1 MDKPMDISF
10 GNLSDREIAECLY
23 KAYGVNLVRYAIKS
37 WQQDE
42 DDAWE
47 ILYDTLYG
55 FINSYSS
62 QTFDSEKQV
71 GALVWKIFRN
81 KLRDKIRQKKRKGN
95 FSLDGLDPVEAVLL
109 EGSAAS
115 NESTNENPILP
126 KLDSVLEDL
135 NDWERQLL
143 LCRANDF
150 PYRVIEELTGRKKDF
165 LKVHYQRL
173 KKRISERLE
182 GNSIFNEGEGK

>member
-173 KKRISERLE
+173 KKRISEKLE

>member
-1 MDKPMDISF
+1 MGKPMDINF
-10 GNLSDREIAECLY
+10 GNLSDRGIAERLY
-23 KAYGVNLVRYAIKS
+23 KAYGGNLVRYAIKS

-55 FINSYSS
+55 FINSYST

-81 KLRDKIRQKKRKGN
+81 KLRDKLRQKKRQGDISIN
-95 FSLDGLDPVEAVLL
+95 GLDSLDAVLL
-109 EGSAAS
+109 ESS
-115 NESTNENPILP
+115 TVRDESTDENPILSE
-126 KLDSVLEDL
+126 LDSVLEDL

-150 PYRVIEELTGRKKDF
+150 PYRFIEELTGRKRDF

-173 KKRISERLE
+173 KKRISEKLE
-182 GNSIFNEGEGK
+182 RNPIFKEGEGK

>member
-1 MDKPMDISF
+1 MENPMDINF

-23 KAYGVNLVRYAIKS
+23 KAYGANLVRYAIKS

-55 FINSYSS
+55 FINSYSA

-71 GALVWKIFRN
+71 GALVWKIYRN
-81 KLRDKIRQKKRKGN
+81 KLKDKLRQKKRKES
-95 FSLDGLDPVEAVLL
+95 FLIDGLDSL
-109 EGSAAS
+109 ETVWLEKSAS
-115 NESTNENPILP
+115 RDEYTEKNPILSE
-126 KLDSVLEDL
+126 LEVILEDL
-135 NDWERQLL
+135 KDWERQVLI
-143 LCRANDF
+143 CRANDI
-150 PYRVIEELTGRKKDF
+150 PYKIIEEMTGRKKDF

-173 KKRISERLE
+173 RKRISEKLE
-182 GNSIFNEGEGK
+182 GNPNFKKGEEK

>member
-1 MDKPMDISF
+1 MDKPMDINF
-10 GNLSDREIAECLY
+10 GNLSDREIAERLY

-55 FINSYSS
+55 FINSYST
-62 QTFDSEKQV
+62 QTFDSEKQL

-81 KLRDKIRQKKRKGN
+81 KLRDKLRHKKRQGN
-95 FSLDGLDPVEAVLL
+95 LSIDGLDSLGAALL
-109 EGSAAS
+109 ESSTARD
-115 NESTNENPILP
+115 ESTDENPILSE
-126 KLDSVLEDL
+126 LDSILADL

-173 KKRISERLE
+173 KKRISEKLE
-182 GNSIFNEGEGK
+182 GNPIFKEGEEK

>member
-1 MDKPMDISF
+1 MDKPMDLNF

-55 FINSYSS
+55 FINSYSTE
-62 QTFDSEKQV
+62 TFDSEKQL

-81 KLRDKIRQKKRKGN
+81 KLRDKLRQKKRQGN
-95 FSLDGLDPVEAVLL
+95 FSINGLDSLEAALL
-109 EGSAAS
+109 ES
-115 NESTNENPILP
+115 STARDKSTDGNPILSE
-126 KLDSVLEDL
+126 LDSILEDL

-150 PYRVIEELTGRKKDF
+150 PYRVIEELTGRNKDF

-173 KKRISERLE
+173 KKRISEKLE
-182 GNSIFNEGEGK
+182 GNPIFKEGEEK

>member
-81 KLRDKIRQKKRKGN
+81 KLRDKIRQKKRQGN
-95 FSLDGLDPVEAVLL
+95 FSLNGLDSVEAVLL

-182 GNSIFNEGEGK
+182 GNSIFYEGEGK

>member
-1 MDKPMDISF
+1 MDKPMDINF

-23 KAYGVNLVRYAIKS
+23 KAYGANLVRYAIKS

-47 ILYDTLYG
+47 TLYDTLYG
-55 FINSYSS
+55 FINSYST
-62 QTFDSEKQV
+62 QTFNSEKQV

-81 KLRDKIRQKKRKGN
+81 KLRDKLRQKKRQGN
-95 FSLDGLDPVEAVLL
+95 ISINGLDSLDAVFL
-109 EGSAAS
+109 ESS
-115 NESTNENPILP
+115 TVRDESTDENPILSE
-126 KLDSVLEDL
+126 LDSVLDDL

-150 PYRVIEELTGRKKDF
+150 PYRVIEELTGHKKDF

-173 KKRISERLE
+173 KKRISEKLE
-182 GNSIFNEGEGK
+182 GNPIFKEGEGK

>member
-81 KLRDKIRQKKRKGN
+81 KLRDKIRQKKRQGN
-95 FSLDGLDPVEAVLL
+95 FSLNGLDSVEAVLL

-115 NESTNENPILP
+115 NESTNENPILSE
-126 KLDSVLEDL
+126 LDSVLEDL

-182 GNSIFNEGEGK
+182 GNSIFYEGEGK

>member
-1 MDKPMDISF
+1 MDKPMDLNF
-10 GNLSDREIAECLY
+10 GNLSDREIAERLY

-37 WQQDE
+37 WQQNE

-55 FINSYSS
+55 FINSYST

-81 KLRDKIRQKKRKGN
+81 KLRDKLRQKKRQGN
-95 FSLDGLDPVEAVLL
+95 FSINGLDSLEAALL
-109 EGSAAS
+109 ES
-115 NESTNENPILP
+115 STACDKSTDGNPILSE
-126 KLDSVLEDL
+126 LNSVLEDL
-135 NDWERQLL
+135 SDWERQLL

-182 GNSIFNEGEGK
+182 GNPIFKEGEEK

>member
-1 MDKPMDISF
+1 MYIDF

-23 KAYGVNLVRYAIKS
+23 KAYGANLVRYAIKS

-47 ILYDTLYG
+47 ILYDTIYG
-55 FINSYSS
+55 FINSYST

-81 KLRDKIRQKKRKGN
+81 KLRDKLRQKKRQGN
-95 FSLDGLDPVEAVLL
+95 ISINGLDSLDAVLL
-109 EGSAAS
+109 ESS
-115 NESTNENPILP
+115 TVRDESTDESPILTE
-126 KLDSVLEDL
+126 LDSILEDL

-173 KKRISERLE
+173 KKRISEKLE
-182 GNSIFNEGEGK
+182 GNPIFKEGEGK

>member
-1 MDKPMDISF
+1 MDKPMDINF
-10 GNLSDREIAECLY
+10 GNLSDREIAERLY

-47 ILYDTLYG
+47 MLYDTLYG
-55 FINSYSS
+55 FINSYST
-62 QTFDSEKQV
+62 QIFDSKKQV

-81 KLRDKIRQKKRKGN
+81 KIRDKLRQKKRQGN
-95 FSLDGLDPVEAVLL
+95 YSITGLDSLEAVLL
-109 EGSAAS
+109 ESS
-115 NESTNENPILP
+115 TVRDESTVENPILSE
-126 KLDSVLEDL
+126 LDSVLEDL

-143 LCRANDF
+143 ICRANDF

-173 KKRISERLE
+173 KKRISEKLE
-182 GNSIFNEGEGK
+182 GNPIFKEGEGK

>member
-1 MDKPMDISF
+1 MENPMDINF
-10 GNLSDREIAECLY
+10 GNLSDREIAERLY
-23 KAYGVNLVRYAIKS
+23 KAYGGNLVRYAIKS

-55 FINSYSS
+55 FINSYST
-62 QTFDSEKQV
+62 QPFDSEKQV

-81 KLRDKIRQKKRKGN
+81 KLRDKLRQKKRQGEISIN
-95 FSLDGLDPVEAVLL
+95 GLDSLDAVLL
-109 EGSAAS
+109 ESS
-115 NESTNENPILP
+115 TVRDESTDENPILSE
-126 KLDSVLEDL
+126 LDSVLEDL

-150 PYRVIEELTGRKKDF
+150 PYRFIEELTGRKRDF

-173 KKRISERLE
+173 KKRISEKLE
-182 GNSIFNEGEGK
+182 RNPIFKEGEGK

>member
-1 MDKPMDISF
+1 MSKPMNINF
-10 GNLSDREIAECLY
+10 GNLSDREIAEYLY

-55 FINSYSS
+55 FINSYST

-81 KLRDKIRQKKRKGN
+81 KLRDKLRQEKRQGN
-95 FSLDGLDPVEAVLL
+95 FSINGLDSLEAVLL
-109 EGSAAS
+109 ESSTARD
-115 NESTNENPILP
+115 ESTDENPILSE
-126 KLDSVLEDL
+126 LDSVLEDL

-150 PYRVIEELTGRKKDF
+150 PYRVIEELTGRKRDF

-173 KKRISERLE
+173 KKRISEKLE
-182 GNSIFNEGEGK
+182 RNPIFKKGEGK

>member
-1 MDKPMDISF
+1 MDKPMDINF

-55 FINSYSS
+55 FINLYST

-81 KLRDKIRQKKRKGN
+81 KLRDKLRQKKRQGN
-95 FSLDGLDPVEAVLL
+95 FSINGLDSLEAVLL
-109 EGSAAS
+109 ESS
-115 NESTNENPILP
+115 TVRDESTDENPILSE
-126 KLDSVLEDL
+126 LDSVMEDL

-173 KKRISERLE
+173 KKRISEKLA
-182 GNSIFNEGEGK
+182 GNPISKEGEGK

>member
-1 MDKPMDISF
+1 MVNPMDINF
-10 GNLSDREIAECLY
+10 GNLSDREIAESLY

-55 FINSYSS
+55 FINSYSA
-62 QTFDSEKQV
+62 QTFDSEQQV

-81 KLRDKIRQKKRKGN
+81 KLRDKLRKKKRQGN
-95 FSLDGLDPVEAVLL
+95 FLSDELDSLEAILL
-109 EGSAAS
+109 ESSAS
-115 NESTNENPILP
+115 CDVHTDENPILSE
-126 KLDSVLEDL
+126 LDSVLEEL

-150 PYRVIEELTGRKKDF
+150 PYKVIEELTGRKKDF

-173 KKRISERLE
+173 KKRISEKLE
-182 GNSIFNEGEGK
+182 GNPNFKEGEGK

>member
-1 MDKPMDISF
+1 MDKPMDINF
-10 GNLSDREIAECLY
+10 GNLSDREIAERLY

-62 QTFDSEKQV
+62 QTFDSEKRI

-81 KLRDKIRQKKRKGN
+81 KLRDKIRQEKRRKN
-95 FSLDGLDPVEAVLL
+95 FSIDGLDSLETVLL
-109 EGSAAS
+109 EGSTVSDES
-115 NESTNENPILP
+115 NIENPILSE
-126 KLDSVLEDL
+126 LDSVLEDL

-143 LCRANDF
+143 LCRANNF
-150 PYRVIEELTGRKKDF
+150 PYKVIEELTGRKKDF

-173 KKRISERLE
+173 KKRISEKLE
-182 GNSIFNEGEGK
+182 GNSIFNVGEGK